1 MEEWKTEGRKEL
13 NKIRLNNL
21 HAGRLFIPQ
30 RGVDGEQTFSMYY
43 FNTLHQINKLV
54 QMSNYFCSTLY
65 NPFAQALS
73 VCHQQLIEGVR
84 HG

>member
-54 QMSNYFCSTLY
+54 QMSNYFWSTTHLR
-65 NPFAQALS
+65 S
-73 VCHQQLIEGVR
+73 SSSRE
-84 HG
+84 